1 MKIRNSG
8 FTLIEL
14 LGVIVLLS
22 IIVLITTPFVQNK
35 IEDSRKNGFIS
46 DVKGYLRATQIKN
59 TEEGVL
65 KFTIASEKITP
76 EVEYNGKVLGEGVIE
91 YNTLGKVKANVWNGK
106 YCVVKKYTDSKIE
119 IVPSIK
125 SYSTCMNQ

>member
-1 MKIRNSG
+1 MKMKNTG

-22 IIVLITTPFVQNK
+22 IIVLVTTPFVQNK
-35 IEDSRKNGFIS
+35 IEESRKSGFVS

-65 KFTIASEKITP
+65 KFTIAGEKITP

-91 YNTLGKVKANVWNGK
+91 YNTLGKAKANVWNGK
-106 YCVVKKYTDSKIE
+106 YCVVKKYTDSKID
-119 IVPSIK
+119 IVPNITT
-125 SYSTCMNQ
+125 YTACMNQ